1 MKRVI
6 KNIASIDDDLR
17 ERLEDQ
23 YPNGIRR
30 EDLISFPTPQGR
42 RLYGIELQTGE
53 VNYLIRIPSID
64 SLSERG
70 RGPRVD
76 YLLKR
81 TESFEEE

>member
-17 ERLEDQ
+17 ERLDNQ
-23 YPNGIRR
+23 FPNGIRR
-30 EDLISFPTPQGR
+30 EDVISFPTPQGR

-53 VNYLIRIPSID
+53 INYLIRIPSIE
-64 SLSERG
+64 SLSEWG

-76 YLLKR
+76 YLLL
-81 TESFEEE
+81 ESGSFEEE